1 MPNARCSV
9 DRVRNCGSGRIDY
22 DLTDGFR
29 AERARRLVA
38 LFKFHV
44 ERAHIQASW
53 DLILHKG
60 GFDRLADGIVGHVFH
75 QRMTDALYDTALRL
89 DSCQRG
95 V

>member
-9 DRVRNCGSGRIDY
+9 DCVRNGGRGRIDD
-22 DLTDGFR
+22 DLADGFR
-29 AERARRLVA
+29 TKRARRLVA

-44 ERAHIQASW
+44 ERSHIQAGR

-89 DSCQRG
+89 ESCQRG